1 MTFNDCRVL
10 LSLGSNVGSRRE
22 WIEEA
27 LWLLAGEG
35 IQLQRCS
42 SFYETEPVG
51 IVDQPD
57 FLNIGCEVRTALEP
71 RHLLERCLKTELEL
85 GRMRNGI
92 KGPRNID
99 IDIIFFGDEIIS
111 EEGLSIPH
119 PEAQLRRF
127 VLEPLVEI
135 APDFRDP
142 RTGSTLDRLLV
153 ACPDA
158 SAVVRCAPF
167 SDGPVQQTAL
177 SGVLEESEQQIG

>member
-35 IQLQRCS
+35 LQLQRSS

-51 IVDQPD
+51 VLGQPD
-57 FLNIGCEVRTALEP
+57 FLNIGCEVRTGLEP
-71 RHLLERCLKTELEL
+71 RQLLDRCLKTEHDL
-85 GRMRNGI
+85 GRRRNGT

-99 IDIIFFGDEIIS
+99 IDVIFFGDRIVS

-119 PEAQLRRF
+119 PEAHLRRF
-127 VLEPLVEI
+127 VLQPLVEI

-142 RTGSTLDRLLV
+142 RTGMTLSRLLA
-153 ACPDA
+153 ACPDS
-158 SAVVRCAPF
+158 SAVVKCGRF
-167 SDGPVQQTAL
+167 SGGPVQPAAL
-177 SGVLEESEQQIG
+177 SGVLEKSEPQIG